1 MIDDED
7 FCPRGLECRTRRGI
21 QIRVKNKA
29 AVLRAISREYFMHR
43 HYGESAAGVRVSC
56 WQIIHQDEEA
66 ARMRGL
72 IDEEEALSIFLEDAE
87 YMNAAGLLVG
97 TEGCAGDDDDEDFLP
112 YNDEEAEVRSVQSAP
127 GTVSSSDEEDF
138 LDSMMSPP
146 TRTIYYRRAT
156 LI

>member
-21 QIRVKNKA
+21 QTRSKNKE

-97 TEGCAGDDDDEDFLP
+97 TEGCAGDDDEEFLA
-112 YNDEEAEVRSVQSAP
+112 YNDEEAEDRSVQSAP
-127 GTVSSSDEEDF
+127 GTVSSSDEEDL

-146 TRTIYYRRAT
+146 TRTIFYRRAT